1 MLSPTVKNIENIA
14 KRPDRLLA
22 IKENATITEAAKKMS
37 DNHIGSLVVFD
48 ENDKF
53 AGVITEHD
61 MLAKVLTKS
70 LSPDDVIVTDV
81 MTTDAI
87 SCTLETVISDV
98 EQLMAMHKIRHIPI
112 IDNGV
117 PIGMVSSRDVIAYQ
131 LTSNE
136 AMKTAAEQLAMLT
149 TQLKSLDFDDVIEL
163 AINQVPKSFHA
174 DWAVLCIK
182 QNEPTNPMVHRKAC
196 PLSEN
201 YLLQPDGP
209 AQFQKN
215 DQVSY
220 GKICEHCANI
230 DSRPPAILIPISI
243 HDQSADRLNRNL
255 TSTGFLCMCRLET
268 SSLSSQELQL
278 YKASLL
284 SEVLS
289 AGLTNAKLY
298 QNYQQARRD
307 SQTDPLTGV
316 GTRRVLDKVLAAE
329 YARAA
334 RYNRPF
340 SVAIVDI
347 DNFKQINDQTGHAAG
362 DKALKNLAKIMT
374 NTIRS
379 ADIVTRYGGDEFVL
393 LMPETEMHDAA
404 RILERI
410 RRRVGTISVPKF
422 HTLSISCG
430 LAQWN
435 GSIDDTPQSILKRAD
450 AALYQA
456 KSDGR
461 NKVVK
466 SDPPKNKT

>member
-1 MLSPTVKNIENIA
+1 
-14 KRPDRLLA
+14 
-22 IKENATITEAAKKMS
+22 
-37 DNHIGSLVVFD
+37 
-48 ENDKF
+48 
-53 AGVITEHD
+53 
-61 MLAKVLTKS
+61 
-70 LSPDDVIVTDV
+70 
-81 MTTDAI
+81 
-87 SCTLETVISDV
+87 
-98 EQLMAMHKIRHIPI
+98 
-112 IDNGV
+112 
-117 PIGMVSSRDVIAYQ
+117 
-131 LTSNE
+131 
-136 AMKTAAEQLAMLT
+136 
-149 TQLKSLDFDDVIEL
+149 
-163 AINQVPKSFHA
+163 
-174 DWAVLCIK
+174 
-182 QNEPTNPMVHRKAC
+182 
-196 PLSEN
+196 
-201 YLLQPDGP
+201 
-209 AQFQKN
+209 
-215 DQVSY
+215 
-220 GKICEHCANI
+220 
-230 DSRPPAILIPISI
+230 
-243 HDQSADRLNRNL
+243 
-255 TSTGFLCMCRLET
+255 MCRLET

-347 DNFKQINDQTGHAAG
+347 DNFKQINDQTGHATG

-393 LMPETEMHDAA
+393 LMPETEMHNAA

-410 RRRVGTISVPKF
+410 RRQAKTISIPKF
-422 HTLSISCG
+422 RNVTISCG

-435 GSIDDTPQSILKRAD
+435 SSIDDTPEKILKRAD

-456 KSDGR
+456 KSEGR
-461 NKVVK
+461 NKVVE
-466 SDPPKNKT
+466 SNPAKNT

>member
-1 MLSPTVKNIENIA
+1 MLFPKVKNIENIA
-14 KRPDRLLA
+14 KQPDRLLA
-22 IKENATITEAAKKMS
+22 IKENATITEAAEKMTE
-37 DNHIGSLVVFD
+37 NHIGCLVVFD

-53 AGVITEHD
+53 VGVITERD
-61 MLAKVLTKS
+61 MLANVLTKS
-70 LSPDDVIVTDV
+70 LSPDDVIVNDI
-81 MTTDAI
+81 MTTNAV
-87 SCTLETVISDV
+87 SCTLDTAISDV
-98 EQLMAMHKIRHIPI
+98 EQLMASHKIRHIPI
-112 IDNGV
+112 IDNGA

-131 LTSNE
+131 LTSKE
-136 AMKTAAEQLAMLT
+136 AMKNAAEQLTMLT
-149 TQLKSLDFDDVIEL
+149 TKLKSLDFDDVIEL
-163 AINQVPKSFHA
+163 AINQVPQTFHA
-174 DWAVLCIK
+174 DWAVLCLK
-182 QNEPTNPMVHRKAC
+182 QNDTSNPMVHRIAC

-209 AQFQKN
+209 AQFSKN
-215 DQVSY
+215 SQVSY
-220 GKICEHCANI
+220 GKICRYCTNI
-230 DSRPPAILIPISI
+230 DAQPPAIMIPITI
-243 HDQSADRLNRNL
+243 HDQPAEHPDGNL
-255 TSTGFLCMCRLET
+255 KSTGFLCMCRLET
-268 SSLSSQELQL
+268 SSLGSEELQL

-374 NTIRS
+374 DTIRS

-393 LMPETEMHDAA
+393 LMPETEMHNAA

-410 RRRVGTISVPKF
+410 RRQAKTISIPKF
-422 HTLSISCG
+422 RNVTISCG

-435 GSIDDTPQSILKRAD
+435 GSPDDTPQAILKRAD

-456 KSDGR
+456 KSEGR
-461 NKVVK
+461 NKVVE
-466 SDPPKNKT
+466 SNPPKNKT

>member
-14 KRPDRLLA
+14 KQPDRLLA
-22 IKENATITEAAKKMS
+22 IKENATITEAAEKMTE
-37 DNHIGSLVVFD
+37 NHIGCLVVFD

-53 AGVITEHD
+53 VGVITERD
-61 MLAKVLTKS
+61 MLANVLTKS
-70 LSPDDVIVTDV
+70 LSPDNVIVTDI
-81 MTTDAI
+81 MTTNAV
-87 SCTLETVISDV
+87 SCTLDTAISDV
-98 EQLMAMHKIRHIPI
+98 EQLMAGHKIRHIPI

-131 LTSNE
+131 LTRNE

-163 AINQVPKSFHA
+163 AINQVPKTFHA
-174 DWAVLCIK
+174 DWAVLCLK

-209 AQFQKN
+209 AQFSKN
-215 DQVSY
+215 EQVSY
-220 GKICEHCANI
+220 GKICRYCTDI
-230 DSRPPAILIPISI
+230 DAQPPAIMIPISI
-243 HDQSADRLNRNL
+243 HDQPAEHPDGNL
-255 TSTGFLCMCRLET
+255 KSTGFLCMCRLET
-268 SSLSSQELQL
+268 SLLGSEELQL

-284 SEVLS
+284 QELLS

-316 GTRRVLDKVLAAE
+316 GTRRVLEKVLAAE

-340 SVAIVDI
+340 SIAIVDI
-347 DNFKQINDQTGHAAG
+347 DNFKQINDQTGHATG

-393 LMPETEMHDAA
+393 LMPETEMHNAA

-410 RRRVGTISVPKF
+410 RRQAKTISIPKF
-422 HTLSISCG
+422 RNVTISCG

-435 GSIDDTPQSILKRAD
+435 GSPDDTPQAILKRAD

-456 KSDGR
+456 KNEGR
-461 NKVVK
+461 NKVVE
-466 SDPPKNKT
+466 SNPAKNT

>member
-22 IKENATITEAAKKMS
+22 VKENATVTEAAEKMT
-37 DNHIGSLVVFD
+37 DNHIGCLVVFD

-53 AGVITEHD
+53 VGVITERD
-61 MLAKVLTKS
+61 MLANVLTKS
-70 LSPDDVIVTDV
+70 LSPDDVIVTDI
-81 MTTDAI
+81 MTTNAV
-87 SCTLETVISDV
+87 SCTLDTAISDV
-98 EQLMAMHKIRHIPI
+98 EQLMASHKIRHIPI

-117 PIGMVSSRDVIAYQ
+117 PIGMVSSRDVIAYR
-131 LTSNE
+131 LSSNE

-174 DWAVLCIK
+174 DWAVLCLK
-182 QNEPTNPMVHRKAC
+182 QNEPSNPMVHRKAC
-196 PLSEN
+196 PLLEN

-209 AQFQKN
+209 AQFSKN
-215 DQVSY
+215 SQVSY
-220 GKICEHCANI
+220 GKICRYCANI
-230 DSRPPAILIPISI
+230 DAQPPAIMIPISI
-243 HDQSADRLNRNL
+243 HDQPAERPDGNL
-255 TSTGFLCMCRLET
+255 KSTGFLCMCRLET
-268 SSLSSQELQL
+268 SSLGSEELQL

-316 GTRRVLDKVLAAE
+316 GTRRVLEKVINAE

-347 DNFKQINDQTGHAAG
+347 DNFKQINDQTGHATG

-393 LMPETEMHDAA
+393 LMPETEMHNAA

-410 RRRVGTISVPKF
+410 RRQAKTISIPKF
-422 HTLSISCG
+422 CNVTISCG

-435 GSIDDTPQSILKRAD
+435 GSPDDTPLSILKRAD

-456 KSDGR
+456 KNEGR
-461 NKVVK
+461 NKVVE
-466 SDPPKNKT
+466 SNPAENT

>member
-14 KRPDRLLA
+14 KQPDRLLA
-22 IKENATITEAAKKMS
+22 VKENATITEAAKKMTE
-37 DNHIGSLVVFD
+37 NHIGCLVVFD

-53 AGVITEHD
+53 VGVITERD
-61 MLAKVLTKS
+61 MLANVLTKS
-70 LSPDDVIVTDV
+70 LSPDDVIVNDI
-81 MTTDAI
+81 MTTNAI
-87 SCTLETVISDV
+87 SCTLDTAISDV
-98 EQLMAMHKIRHIPI
+98 EQLMAGHKIRHIPI
-112 IDNGV
+112 IDNGA

-131 LTSNE
+131 LTRNE
-136 AMKTAAEQLAMLT
+136 AMKTAAEQLTMLT

-163 AINQVPKSFHA
+163 AINQVPQTFHA
-174 DWAVLCIK
+174 DWAVLCLK
-182 QNEPTNPMVHRKAC
+182 QNDTSNPMVHRKAC

-209 AQFQKN
+209 AQFSKN
-215 DQVSY
+215 EQVSY
-220 GKICEHCANI
+220 GKICRYCTNI
-230 DSRPPAILIPISI
+230 DAQPPAIMIPISI
-243 HDQSADRLNRNL
+243 HDQPAEHPDSNL
-255 TSTGFLCMCRLET
+255 KSTGFLCMCRLET
-268 SSLSSQELQL
+268 SLLGSEELQL

-316 GTRRVLDKVLAAE
+316 GTRRVLEKVLAAE

-340 SVAIVDI
+340 SIAIVDI

-374 NTIRS
+374 DTSRS

-393 LMPETEMHDAA
+393 LMPETEMHNAA

-410 RRRVGTISVPKF
+410 RRQAKTISIPKF
-422 HTLSISCG
+422 RNVTISCG

-435 GSIDDTPQSILKRAD
+435 GSPDDTPLSILKRAD

-456 KSDGR
+456 KNEGR
-461 NKVVK
+461 NKVVE
-466 SDPPKNKT
+466 SNPAENT

>member
-1 MLSPTVKNIENIA
+1 MLFPKVKNIENIA

-22 IKENATITEAAKKMS
+22 IKENATITEAAKKMTE
-37 DNHIGSLVVFD
+37 NHIGCLVVFD

-53 AGVITEHD
+53 VGVITERD
-61 MLAKVLTKS
+61 MLANVLTKS
-70 LSPDDVIVTDV
+70 LSPDDVIVNDI
-81 MTTDAI
+81 MTADAI
-87 SCTLETVISDV
+87 SCTLDTAISNV
-98 EQLMAMHKIRHIPI
+98 EQLMAGHKIRHIPI
-112 IDNGV
+112 IDNGD

-131 LTSNE
+131 LTRNE
-136 AMKTAAEQLAMLT
+136 AMKNAAEQLAMLT

-163 AINQVPKSFHA
+163 AINQVPQTFHA
-174 DWAVLCIK
+174 DWAVLCLK
-182 QNEPTNPMVHRKAC
+182 QNDTSNPMVHRKTC

-209 AQFQKN
+209 AQFSKN
-215 DQVSY
+215 EQVSY
-220 GKICEHCANI
+220 GKICRYCTNI
-230 DSRPPAILIPISI
+230 DAQPPAIMIPITI
-243 HDQSADRLNRNL
+243 HDQPAEHPDGNL
-255 TSTGFLCMCRLET
+255 KSTGFLCMCRLET
-268 SSLSSQELQL
+268 SSLGSEELQI

-284 SEVLS
+284 QEVLS

-316 GTRRVLDKVLAAE
+316 GTRRLLEKVLAAE

-393 LMPETEMHDAA
+393 LMPETEMHNAA

-410 RRRVGTISVPKF
+410 RRQAKTISIPKF
-422 HTLSISCG
+422 RNVTISCG

-435 GSIDDTPQSILKRAD
+435 GSPDDTPQAILKRAD

-456 KSDGR
+456 KSEGR
-461 NKVVK
+461 NKVVE
-466 SDPPKNKT
+466 SNPAKNT